1 MVEPYT
7 GSCTKINIGN
17 PEYNKRRFHLLY
29 GECVFGLTRE
39 YRDIS
44 TSGKPDVILIGALA
58 LILVFTQQNN
68 TAASKGSG
76 GRILKVAGVR
86 NRRYLHLDY
95 ASL

>member
-1 MVEPYT
+1 LVEPYT

-58 LILVFTQQNN
+58 LILAFENGGDKLVHV
-68 TAASKGSG
+68 AANLYGRG
-76 GRILKVAGVR
+76 GVKLC
-86 NRRYLHLDY
+86 HF
-95 ASL
+95 